1 MWTTIHFCCV
11 VFSVVLLVS
20 PVCAPGNVLIAVSEP
35 QVCRSQCCQR
45 SPWLSFAVR
54 TQLFW
59 QPSGASWPPAAVSL
73 SSPVNDLW
81 PEAGGGGGPW
91 VAFLALEVE
100 DASPGG
106 RGRWGGVGE
115 NISGKR
121 QTYISV
127 SVCVCAYVC
136 DAHWYCHL

>member
-1 MWTTIHFCCV
+1 MHWCGQPYIFCCV
-11 VFSVVLLVS
+11 VFSVALLVS

-106 RGRWGGVGE
+106 RGWWGGSRGE
-115 NISGKR
+115 HFRKK
-121 QTYISV
+121 TDLYFC
-127 SVCVCAYVC
+127 VCVCV
-136 DAHWYCHL
+136 YCHL